1 MVRGAVANS
10 YEGAMTTFTSIIGL
24 WPHKSEF
31 ATDLG
36 VPYERAKAW
45 AGRDSIP
52 GQYFAAVAMAAQKRG
67 HTHVT
72 VQLLSD
78 IAAKRAE
85 LKAA

>member
-1 MVRGAVANS
+1 MI
-10 YEGAMTTFTSIIGL
+10 TFGDIIGL
-24 WPHKSEF
+24 WGHKSDF
-31 ATDLG
+31 AADLN

-52 GQYFAAVAMAAQKRG
+52 GQYFAAVAAAAQRRG
-67 HTHVT
+67 YNQVT

>member
-1 MVRGAVANS
+1 
-10 YEGAMTTFTSIIGL
+10 MTTFNAIIAL
-24 WPHKSEF
+24 WPHKSDF

-45 AGRDSIP
+45 AARDSIP
-52 GQYFAAVAMAAQKRG
+52 GQYFAAVAAAAQMRG
-67 HTHVT
+67 HSHVT

-78 IAAKRAE
+78 VAAKRAI

>member
-1 MVRGAVANS
+1 MN
-10 YEGAMTTFTSIIGL
+10 TFTGIIGL

-31 ATDLG
+31 AVDVA

-45 AGRDSIP
+45 AARDSIP
-52 GQYFAAVAMAAQKRG
+52 GQYFAVVATAAQRRG
-67 HTHVT
+67 HDHVT

-78 IAAKRAE
+78 IAARRAE